1 MDFQRHCLSWLLG
14 LSILLSVITESQFA
28 IMRHGSSKKSS
39 PLPRR
44 FQINKIPPKFRPTPV
59 APPKTETVTRPP
71 VYRGIAV
78 KCHAD
83 SMEVVVRADLFD
95 TGLLIEA
102 QRLHLGSNDCTAF
115 PSAEAELTVHF
126 NLMDCGMKLSVSVG
140 SRPIYSS
147 GVSSSQKT

>member
-1 MDFQRHCLSWLLG
+1 MDFQLNSLSWLVG
-14 LSILLSVITESQFA
+14 LSVLISALTESQSA
-28 IMRHGSSKKSS
+28 MRRGSSKKSS

-59 APPKTETVTRPP
+59 APPKTEMVTRPP
-71 VYRGIAV
+71 TVYRGITV

-95 TGLLIEA
+95 TGLLLEA
-102 QRLHLGSNDCTAF
+102 QHLHLGANDCTASL
-115 PSAEAELTVHF
+115 SAEAELTVHF

-140 SRPIYSS
+140 GLFIPQVCPVVR
-147 GVSSSQKT
+147 KT